1 MIYEFCWED
10 ENLALMDID
19 VEKEQVKALLDE
31 YRSKNEYYNIDGWA
45 DFLRNRGITA
55 RVIEPDV
62 CLHF

>member
-10 ENLALMDID
+10 ENLVLMDID
-19 VEKEQVKALLDE
+19 AGKERVKALLDE
-31 YRSKNEYYNIDGWA
+31 YRSKNEYYNIDGWV
-45 DFLRNRGITA
+45 DFLRKQGITA